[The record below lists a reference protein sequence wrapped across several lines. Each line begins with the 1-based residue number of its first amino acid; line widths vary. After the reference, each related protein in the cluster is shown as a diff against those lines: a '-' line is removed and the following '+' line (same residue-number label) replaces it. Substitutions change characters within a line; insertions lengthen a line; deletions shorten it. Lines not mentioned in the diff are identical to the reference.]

1 MLNPIDT
8 DKVIRD
14 GEATGRFPD
23 EMHPAAAWWLAACF
37 VVTLRADQ
45 LVVAHDGQPATAKF
59 FDLLCQG
66 AINAQHYACGVLDL
80 GVADEGELVIAMKEA
95 NRAPGMRVTTTV
107 DQVTV
112 TLYDRAGVLLTER
125 PSLYLI
131 RRMIA
136 EDRIPLPV
144 NTECKGSIQPYAEA
158 AQ

>member
-14 GEATGRFPD
+14 GGATGRFPD
-23 EMHPAAAWWLAACF
+23 EMHPAAAWWIAACF
-37 VVTLRADQ
+37 VVTLRSDQ

-66 AINAQHYACGVLDL
+66 AINAQHYACQVLDL
-80 GVADEGELVIAMKEA
+80 GVADEDELVIAMKEA
-95 NRAPGMRVTTTV
+95 DRAPGMRVTTAG
-107 DQVTV
+107 DQVTI
-112 TLYDRAGVLLTER
+112 TLYDRAGVPLAER

-136 EDRIPLPV
+136 EERIPLPV
-144 NTECKGSIQPYAEA
+144 NTECKGSIQPYSEA
-158 AQ
+158 AR

>member
-14 GEATGRFPD
+14 GGATGRFPD

-66 AINAQHYACGVLDL
+66 AINAQHYASRILDL
-80 GVADEGELVIAMKEA
+80 GVADEDELVIAMKEA
-95 NRAPGMRVTTTV
+95 DRAPGMRVTTTV
-107 DQVTV
+107 DQVTI
-112 TLYDRAGVLLTER
+112 TLYDRAGVPLTER

-144 NTECKGSIQPYAEA
+144 NAECKGSIQPYAEA